1 MNPHSS
7 IANSPPGSGVTARR
21 RQFAA
26 WLFVGW
32 AAFWLTAV
40 IAPCCDSL
48 AATAQAGQESSAV
61 DYRVQ
66 GSAGDGQRE
75 LPCPDLSHIQPASSS
90 LTVASFEAPSE
101 AISPPL
107 PAAAP
112 RAYPAVARVTP
123 RIRDLGPPVAFHRRT
138 ARLLI

>member
-1 MNPHSS
+1 MGLHSS
-7 IANSPPGSGVTARR
+7 ITRSPPPSGPSPRKR
-21 RQFAA
+21 WFAA

-48 AATAQAGQESSAV
+48 VASAQAGQESSAI

-66 GSAGDGQRE
+66 GPAGDGQRE
-75 LPCPDLSHIQPASSS
+75 LPCPDLSHAQLASSS
-90 LTVASFEAPSE
+90 STVASFDAPAK
-101 AISPPL
+101 AITPPL

-112 RAYPAVARVTP
+112 RAPAVARVTS
-123 RIRDLGPPVAFHRRT
+123 RSRDLRPPVPFYLRT